1 MRRRRRLALSSMTDC
16 AECSMT
22 TLQRH
27 CSRRPSRG
35 ERDSAAAAADG
46 SRDCLATPP
55 RRSLLL
61 LLLLRRRLRADSHGT
76 PCDACARY
84 IAYAAAVR
92 VTDYEWHVAA
102 APSIALFHTVTR
114 ARDADS
120 SRPVNQSI
128 SRAFLECGP
137 SNKVTSRSTGDG
149 E

>member
-1 MRRRRRLALSSMTDC
+1 
-16 AECSMT
+16 MT
-22 TLQRH
+22 TQRH

-46 SRDCLATPP
+46 SRDRLATPP

-61 LLLLRRRLRADSHGT
+61 LLRRLRADSHGT

-92 VTDYEWHVAA
+92 VTDYMSGMWR
-102 APSIALFHTVTR
+102 PLYPLRCFTQSHTLL
-114 ARDADS
+114 D
-120 SRPVNQSI
+120 QSI
-128 SRAFLECGP
+128 NRAFLACGA